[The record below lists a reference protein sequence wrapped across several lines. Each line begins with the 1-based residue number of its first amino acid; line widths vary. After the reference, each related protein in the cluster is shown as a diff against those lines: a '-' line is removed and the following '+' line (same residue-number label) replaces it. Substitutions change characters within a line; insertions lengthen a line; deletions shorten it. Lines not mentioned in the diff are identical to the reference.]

1 MKDRKVWWITQHSA
15 GYTTFKVFPYD
26 EQGITKSVEELKNFE
41 NNIYYFSKKEADD
54 FCVKLN
60 EFIKKNYQRPSYPE
74 DER

>member
-1 MKDRKVWWITQHSA
+1 MKDKKVWWVTQHRA
-15 GYTTFKVFPYD
+15 GYITFKVLPHNI
-26 EQGITKSVEELKNFE
+26 QGKTTSVEDLKDFE